1 MSVPSIHCWLT
12 QRLYLPRDWVQR
24 NQQNCDLANFEV
36 RGLLPSGQCY
46 LQLFALKNDEKVAT
60 LKDLRIS
67 FIKFTFLQK
76 TVSPATIGWN
86 QLQSGEI
93 GRCVTISLFAGLI
106 LPNSY
111 IYANRCLAGKLK
123 TLLSCSKRRH
133 RRREGSLLGIRD
145 LLFLWFE

>member
-1 MSVPSIHCWLT
+1 MYPPFIAG
-12 QRLYLPRDWVQR
+12 LPRGYIYQETESNATNKIVIWPILRLGDYYQAV
-24 NQQNCDLANFEV
+24 NATYNY
-36 RGLLPSGQCY
+36 LLLEMMKKLP
-46 LQLFALKNDEKVAT
+46 T

-76 TVSPATIGWN
+76 TVSPATISWI
-86 QLQSGEI
+86 QLRSGEI

-145 LLFLWFE
+145 LLFL